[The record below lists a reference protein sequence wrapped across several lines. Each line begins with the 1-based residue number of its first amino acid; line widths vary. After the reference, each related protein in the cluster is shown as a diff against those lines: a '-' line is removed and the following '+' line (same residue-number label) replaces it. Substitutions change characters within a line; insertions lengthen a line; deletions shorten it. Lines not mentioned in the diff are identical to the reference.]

1 MAVTLEALTT
11 EAVLGDYENRV
22 VQLGGQSPVVGNS
35 NVGGAPRT
43 WPSAPWGHWEAKEVA
58 RAKRMSLILGISLQA
73 FRLGAISN
81 RHHQTP
87 RANVLAATALLILRT
102 SHTLFW
108 REPAF
113 VKSSG

>member
-22 VQLGGQSPVVGNS
+22 VQLGGQSPVGNS

-73 FRLGAISN
+73 WAIRGDFKIAIIKPLAPMFWPRL
-81 RHHQTP
+81 P
-87 RANVLAATALLILRT
+87 C
-102 SHTLFW
+102 
-108 REPAF
+108 
-113 VKSSG
+113 